1 MISDMKKMAFIILL
15 LSAIAFMTSCEKN
28 DDKQIT
34 EIKIKTSFNT
44 LKQGIAEKSIESFT
58 YETPQE
64 YLIAIKS
71 ARLIGA
77 GETED
82 FLLFDMGDLAS
93 SVIYNFT
100 DDTDSYS
107 LLQGNTIPEGDY
119 EAIQMEIYYQQML
132 ISIMTIDR
140 GLEYRNYRIYLSDD
154 AEVEEGLHQPGDM
167 CQVNDGVEIGWLMG
181 EAQYPNMDPV
191 TPRDAAY
198 THNGDCSS
206 WYDFAGKNAQNF
218 GPFGSLE
225 FMLNAPQPI
234 YHALLNFNYE
244 EASGEELVIDF
255 NINNAWQFEDKNGD
269 GHFGAEDLDEND
281 PSEWH
286 LAMPEIT
293 VSFN

>member
-1 MISDMKKMAFIILL
+1 MKKIALFILF
-15 LSAIAFMTSCEKN
+15 LSAIAFMISCEKD
-28 DDKQIT
+28 DDKQLSD
-34 EIKIKTSFNT
+34 IKIKTSFNT
-44 LKQGIAEKSIESFT
+44 LKHGIVEKSTNSFT

-71 ARLIGA
+71 VRLIGA

-82 FLLFDMGDLAS
+82 FLLFDMGSLS
-93 SVIYNFT
+93 SSLIYDFT
-100 DDTDSYS
+100 DDTDTYS
-107 LLQGNTIPEGDY
+107 LLQGNTIPEGDF

-140 GLEYRNYRIYLSDD
+140 GLEYRNFRIYLSDD
-154 AEVEEGLHQPGDM
+154 AEVEDGLHQPGDM
-167 CQVNDGVEIGWLMG
+167 CQVNNGEEIGWLMG

-198 THNGDCSS
+198 TTNGDGVS

-234 YHALLNFNYE
+234 YHTLLNFNFDD
-244 EASGEELVIDF
+244 ADGEELVIDF

-269 GHFGAEDLDEND
+269 GHFGAEDLDEDD
-281 PSEWH
+281 PTEWH